1 MTIKS
6 TISSLL
12 CIILFS
18 LFCGNALASECTA
31 YEKLHPLWPLTGA
44 HLSTGKCTSCGMCH
58 IPAGS
63 AVWIG
68 TPRNCITCHNGDPS
82 RMTVGRSAK
91 HLPTLNLDCVG
102 CHNTTLFNSF
112 TGITQTM
119 IHNTGYPTV
128 MCKGCHNG
136 SYTAYNAQGKPND
149 HPTTVTRNGVKITVA
164 TVDCNYSGCHSP
176 TSSSFSN

>member
-1 MTIKS
+1 MIIKFLAFFLLL
-6 TISSLL
+6 TASSQV
-12 CIILFS
+12 I
-18 LFCGNALASECTA
+18 AAECTA
-31 YEKLHPLWPLTGA
+31 YEKLHPSWPLTGA

-91 HLPTLNLDCVG
+91 HLPTLSLDCAG

-136 SYTAYNAQGKPND
+136 MYTNYNAQGMSND
-149 HPTTVTRNGVKITVA
+149 HPKTVTRNGVKVTVA
-164 TVDCNYSGCHSP
+164 TVDCNYSGCHTP
-176 TSSSFSN
+176 NRPSFNN